1 MAHWL
6 MKSEPESYGWDD
18 LVRDGGTE
26 WDGVRNNAARLHLK
40 AMKPGDEAFFY
51 HSMSDKAVVGI
62 MRVTR
67 GAEPDPKDAGL
78 GQGPGRAGAAAARPV
93 TLAEI
98 KAEPRLAKMELIRQ
112 SRLSVA
118 PVRDEEW
125 KVIWRWPADRR
136 AAARAAPF
144 DIGPRRQL
152 HAGLEPRHDLP
163 DVRVGQAVAPR
174 RHAGHLDPVL
184 DDPEQFPRLPLVR
197 GVEQVGRLRLQAAD
211 PCCAATADGAV
222 AGDAVRFVGA
232 EAGEDLRHR

>member
-1 MAHWL
+1 MARWL
-6 MKSEPESYGWDD
+6 MKSEPESYGWPN

-40 AMKPGDEAFFY
+40 SMEKGDEAFFY

-67 GAEPDPKDAGL
+67 EAQPDPKDPDWVSVRVEPVEAL
-78 GQGPGRAGAAAARPV
+78 PRPV

-125 KVIWRWPADRR
+125 KMVLEL
-136 AAARAAPF
+136 AR
-144 DIGPRRQL
+144 
-152 HAGLEPRHDLP
+152 
-163 DVRVGQAVAPR
+163 
-174 RHAGHLDPVL
+174 
-184 DDPEQFPRLPLVR
+184 
-197 GVEQVGRLRLQAAD
+197 GR
-211 PCCAATADGAV
+211 
-222 AGDAVRFVGA
+222 
-232 EAGEDLRHR
+232 